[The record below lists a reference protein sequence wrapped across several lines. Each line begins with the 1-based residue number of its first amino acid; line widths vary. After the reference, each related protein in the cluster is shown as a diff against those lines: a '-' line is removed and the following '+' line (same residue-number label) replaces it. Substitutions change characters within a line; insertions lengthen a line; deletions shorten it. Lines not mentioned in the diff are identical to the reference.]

1 MFDRLFF
8 SQDNMNKIISKEN
21 QIYKL
26 CSKLTARKYRDAC
39 GKYLIE
45 GDRLII
51 EALKTGQKLDTVIV
65 AEGKTPPVDLPC
77 RAVSMEEKLFEKLSQ
92 TQASQGILAIVEK
105 KVMEEEDFLR
115 RIQTKSGNVVLL
127 DRLQDPGNI
136 GTILRTA
143 DAAGYSGLMTI
154 KGTADLYAPKIV
166 RAAAGSLFRIPVF
179 AADCA
184 EQAVSILK
192 AAGKTILATGF
203 DTKLCYYD
211 IDMRQNIGLIIGNE
225 GNGISAELMD
235 MAHQV
240 IRIPMDGNIDSLN
253 AAVAAGILMYE
264 SVRK

>member
-1 MFDRLFF
+1 MD
-8 SQDNMNKIISKEN
+8 
-21 QIYKL
+21 
-26 CSKLTARKYRDAC
+26 
-39 GKYLIE
+39 
-45 GDRLII
+45 
-51 EALKTGQKLDTVIV
+51 EALKTEQKMEAVII
-65 AEGKTPPVDLPC
+65 AEGKPIFQDLPC
-77 RAVSMEEKLFEKLSQ
+77 KVLSMEEKLFEKLSQ

-105 KVMEEEDFLR
+105 KVMEEGDFLKQ
-115 RIQTKSGNVVLL
+115 IQTKSGNVVLL

-166 RAAAGSLFRIPVF
+166 RAAAGSLFRMPVF
-179 AADCA
+179 AAGSA

-203 DTKLCYYD
+203 DTKFCYYD
-211 IDMRQNIGLIIGNE
+211 VNMEKNIGLIIGNE

>member
-1 MFDRLFF
+1 MD
-8 SQDNMNKIISKEN
+8 
-21 QIYKL
+21 
-26 CSKLTARKYRDAC
+26 
-39 GKYLIE
+39 
-45 GDRLII
+45 
-51 EALKTGQKLDTVIV
+51 EALKTGQKMEAVIIV
-65 AEGKTPPVDLPC
+65 EGKPIFQDLPC
-77 RAVSMEEKLFEKLSQ
+77 KVLSMEEKLFEKLSQ
-92 TQASQGILAIVEK
+92 TQASQGIVAIVEK
-105 KVMEEEDFLR
+105 KVMEEGDFLKQ
-115 RIQTKSGNVVLL
+115 IQTKSGNVVLL

-166 RAAAGSLFRIPVF
+166 RAAAGSLFRMPVF
-179 AADCA
+179 AADSA
-184 EQAVSILK
+184 EQAVSLLK

-203 DTKLCYYD
+203 DTKFCYYD
-211 IDMRQNIGLIIGNE
+211 VNMEKNIGLIIGNE

>member
-1 MFDRLFF
+1 
-8 SQDNMNKIISKEN
+8 MNKIISKDN

-26 CSKLTARKYRDAC
+26 CGKLASRKYRDAY

-45 GDRLII
+45 GDRLIA
-51 EALKTGQKLDTVIV
+51 EALKTGQRLDAVIAVEEKTVS
-65 AEGKTPPVDLPC
+65 EDLPC
-77 RAVSMEEKLFEKLSQ
+77 KVIFMEKKLFENLSQ

-105 KVMEEEDFLR
+105 AAMEETDFLKQ
-115 RIQTKSGNVVLL
+115 IQMKSGNVVLL

-166 RAAAGSLFRIPVF
+166 RAAAGSLFRMPVF
-179 AADCA
+179 AAGSA

-211 IDMRQNIGLIIGNE
+211 VDMRKNIGLIIGNE
-225 GNGISAELMD
+225 GNGISTELMD

-240 IRIPMDGNIDSLN
+240 IKIPMDGNIDSLN

>member
-1 MFDRLFF
+1 
-8 SQDNMNKIISKEN
+8 MNKIISKEN

-26 CSKLTARKYRDAC
+26 CGKLVSRKYRDAY

-51 EALKTGQKLDTVIV
+51 EALKTGQKLDTVIA
-65 AEGKTPPVDLPC
+65 AEGKRLPAELS
-77 RAVSMEEKLFEKLSQ
+77 RRVVFMEKKLFENLSQ

-105 KVMEEEDFLR
+105 TAMEEEDFFK
-115 RIQTKSGNVVLL
+115 RIQEKSGNVVLL

-166 RAAAGSLFRIPVF
+166 RAAAGSLFRMPVF
-179 AADCA
+179 AAESA
-184 EQAVSILK
+184 ERAVSILK

-203 DTKLCYYD
+203 DTKFCYYD
-211 IDMRQNIGLIIGNE
+211 IDMRKNIGLIIGNE

>member
-1 MFDRLFF
+1 MD
-8 SQDNMNKIISKEN
+8 
-21 QIYKL
+21 
-26 CSKLTARKYRDAC
+26 
-39 GKYLIE
+39 
-45 GDRLII
+45 
-51 EALKTGQKLDTVIV
+51 EALKTEQKMEAVII
-65 AEGKTPPVDLPC
+65 AEGKPIFQDLPC
-77 RAVSMEEKLFEKLSQ
+77 KVLSMEEKLFEKLSQ

-105 KVMEEEDFLR
+105 KVMEEGDFLKQ
-115 RIQTKSGNVVLL
+115 IQTKSGNVVLL

-166 RAAAGSLFRIPVF
+166 RAAAGSLFRMPVF
-179 AADCA
+179 AAGSA

-203 DTKLCYYD
+203 DTEFCYYD
-211 IDMRQNIGLIIGNE
+211 VDMKKNIGLIIGNE